1 MTSHAKTFE
10 YVGLAFHVRRA
21 GREITAAA
29 DGYGRVAQREDG
41 RYAFVEIGVRV
52 TAVLD
57 PRAENVPELVAKAE
71 RDCLVGASSNIE
83 LEYEWHLS

>member
-10 YVGLAFHVRRA
+10 YVGLAFDARRA

-57 PRAENVPELVAKAE
+57 PRAENVPALVAKAE
-71 RDCLVGASSNIE
+71 RDCFVGASLNIE
-83 LEYEWHLS
+83 PEYEWHLS